1 MRVAPA
7 GVIERWQPH
16 LDAIAPQTR
25 EGLSHFRLVWEPGE
39 DWAPVERWT
48 IWEVMPAE
56 RSPMGV
62 FEDLHG
68 PPPRAFGRYDDQL
81 GRFVRS
87 RNFHINQHQWEFF
100 QETGMYGRPV
110 WIIQGEKG
118 GHKRFWNDT
127 EQNLI
132 RLHKGTK
139 EVLDPPA
146 PGELCYALPD
156 WRTIAAIA
164 ELGVVARFGE
174 LLHYLSHDR
183 LLRDSLDRR
192 EAEVAAEMA
201 DRLWSWLG
209 DQVEEALDAVTTRK
223 DVNAIWDVADADG
236 EVIDWDAKEEYW
248 KQEVAGA
255 AGF

>member
-16 LDAIAPQTR
+16 LDAIAPR
-25 EGLSHFRLVWEPGE
+25 SLHGLSHFRLVWEPGE

-48 IWEVMPAE
+48 IWEVSSAE
-56 RSPMGV
+56 RAPMGV
-62 FEDLHG
+62 FGDLHG
-68 PPPRAFGRYDDQL
+68 PPPRAFGRYDEQL
-81 GRFVRS
+81 GMFIRE
-87 RNFHINQHQWEFF
+87 RNFYINQRQWEFF

-132 RLHKGTK
+132 RMKLDTT

-146 PGELCYALPD
+146 PGELPYALPD
-156 WRTIAAIA
+156 LRTIRAIA

-174 LLHYLSHDR
+174 LLRYLSHSEE
-183 LLRDSLDRR
+183 LRASLDRR
-192 EAEVAAEMA
+192 ERAQAAEMA
-201 DRLWSWLG
+201 ERLWEWLG
-209 DQVEEALDAVTTRK
+209 DQVEETLDNEVTRK
-223 DVNAIWDVADADG
+223 DVNEFWDRADADG
-236 EVIDWDAKEEYW
+236 DVIDWDAKEEYW
-248 KQEVAGA
+248 KHEVGEA